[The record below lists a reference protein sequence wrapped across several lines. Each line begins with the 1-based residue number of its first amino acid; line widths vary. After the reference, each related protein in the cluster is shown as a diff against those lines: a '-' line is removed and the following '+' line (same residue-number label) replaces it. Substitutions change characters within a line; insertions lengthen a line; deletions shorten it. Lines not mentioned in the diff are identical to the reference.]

1 MNILA
6 ATTSAFK
13 AASSITAAGAAA
25 ATTSAAPMIGPRTV
39 FVKVSPLPITFAE
52 RRAVLH
58 ALKKQ
63 TRIEVFKKMRHAPA
77 SFISVADTEEGARKL
92 IDASPLTYDILTTT
106 PEAPL
111 IPEPVVMP
119 TLPQHRA
126 EKQAKDIDT
135 QPSPPPNTSI
145 TSNEN
150 RRQFVVH
157 MFPSPNYRHMHHIS
171 LSPFYGPWKPDT
183 YRKKTVID
191 ALSKNIP
198 QNIRQPGLAEWDPS
212 GFELE
217 ESEPAPHGFLERS
230 RRRREIKDQPAV
242 MRGLANYERE
252 VEELRRRRIL
262 GELSHN
268 EEAVDKDELQPSDEW
283 LLTHEKPIFQSS
295 KKPPKTSNTSA
306 TAKQS
311 LGEADAAVDGYK
323 DIESTLSSRPVALEQ
338 DHADCADSTEDP
350 FCIEDSL
357 EALFPD
363 EGISKSWIT
372 SHQITAVEGPQT
384 TLDTTLATKIIA
396 KNIQR
401 RETRERIERDADLEA
416 EEASKLATEADE
428 GVVP

>member
-1 MNILA
+1 MNIPA

-25 ATTSAAPMIGPRTV
+25 ATTTAPMIGPRTV

-63 TRIEVFKKMRHAPA
+63 ARIEVFKKMRHSPA
-77 SFISVADTEEGARKL
+77 SFISVADTEDGARKL
-92 IDASPLTYDILTTT
+92 VDASPLTYDILSTTSDT
-106 PEAPL
+106 PL
-111 IPEPVVMP
+111 IPEPVIMP

-135 QPSPPPNTSI
+135 QPSPPPNTAT

-183 YRKKTVID
+183 HRKKTVID

-198 QNIRQPGLAEWDPS
+198 QNIRQPGLAEWDPL

-268 EEAVDKDELQPSDEW
+268 KEAVDRDELQPSDEW
-283 LLTHEKPIFQSS
+283 LLTHEKPIFQGS
-295 KKPPKTSNTSA
+295 KKPPKTSSTSA

-311 LGEADAAVDGYK
+311 LKEADAAVDGYK
-323 DIESTLSSRPVALEQ
+323 DIESTSSSRPVALEQ
-338 DHADCADSTEDP
+338 DHADCADPTEDP

-363 EGISKSWIT
+363 EGSSKSWST
-372 SHQITAVEGPQT
+372 SHQKTAVEESQT

-396 KNIQR
+396 KNIQK
-401 RETRERIERDADLEA
+401 RETQERIERDADLEV
-416 EEASKLATEADE
+416 EEASKLATVANE
-428 GVVP
+428 GIVP